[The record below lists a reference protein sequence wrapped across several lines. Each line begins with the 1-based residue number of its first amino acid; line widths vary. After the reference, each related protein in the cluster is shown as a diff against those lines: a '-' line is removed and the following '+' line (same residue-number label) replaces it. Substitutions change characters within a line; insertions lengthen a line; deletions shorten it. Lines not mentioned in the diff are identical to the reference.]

1 LYCIICKEK
10 LLGFIAGKS
19 LRNTWGI
26 FFGLEHKWTQ
36 VENPG
41 KGVVQIFAKSL
52 KGQGS
57 PEKIA
62 RGAYFGF
69 SCISINKFLRG
80 GPMLCPPC
88 MHLWFGG
95 LDKKNIRYQSRL
107 RPRLIF
113 MKRSKPIF
121 EPVNHL
127 RSRWLLIPNYIE
139 WESILAS
146 TVETFMP
153 THFSSRFAFESC
165 TTKISESFLKKN
177 FSSSL
182 LICFVPIFLR
192 QLSFKLFACE
202 FLN

>member
-1 LYCIICKEK
+1 MQNPWRVKAFRKK
-10 LLGFIAGKS
+10 LPGGPILGFLAFLLTS
-19 LRNTWGI
+19 
-26 FFGLEHKWTQ
+26 FC
-36 VENPG
+36 V
-41 KGVVQIFAKSL
+41 GV
-52 KGQGS
+52 
-57 PEKIA
+57 
-62 RGAYFGF
+62 
-69 SCISINKFLRG
+69 
-80 GPMLCPPC
+80 LCYAPLPPPC

-113 MKRSKPIF
+113 MKRSMPIF

-127 RSRWLLIPNYIE
+127 RIRWLLIPNYIE
-139 WESILAS
+139 WESILTS
-146 TVETFMP
+146 TVETLMP
-153 THFSSRFAFESC
+153 THFFSRFAFESC
-165 TTKISESFLKKN
+165 TRKIWESFLKKN